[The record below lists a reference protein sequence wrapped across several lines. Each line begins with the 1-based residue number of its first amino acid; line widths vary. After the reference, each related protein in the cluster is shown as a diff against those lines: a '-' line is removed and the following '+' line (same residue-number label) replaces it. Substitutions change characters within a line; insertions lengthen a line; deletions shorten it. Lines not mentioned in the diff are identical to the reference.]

1 MNRIRRTSGDLRKT
15 RLRPLPSMEKPTL
28 QLNSLIDMTDHQAVL
43 AEVVQTLSAKW
54 PSFDLAYLE
63 RVFSDMERLFHGRY
77 PGYQACNTRYHD
89 FRHTLDVFLAMA
101 RLLHGA
107 AVAGLRFTDKQVALG
122 VISALMHDT
131 GYIQTTDDRSGT
143 GAKYTVAHIDR
154 SIAFMK
160 RYYAGDPLFEKELPA
175 FDHILHCTGFVM
187 KIPEMRFPS
196 RELELLGKMLG
207 TADLLGQMA
216 DRLYLEKLLLLYYEF
231 FEAGIPDYESELDLL
246 KKTVPF
252 HQFIRRR
259 YAADLGGVD
268 NYMIHH
274 FRVRWNIDRDLYRE
288 AVEQNVRRLQFILD
302 SDPSHY
308 RLHLRRNGITKSLL
322 PPNLRPEPPELAVT
336 DPPNGRASG

>member
-1 MNRIRRTSGDLRKT
+1 
-15 RLRPLPSMEKPTL
+15 MEKTSL
-28 QLNSLIDMTDHQAVL
+28 QLNGLVDMTDHKAVL
-43 AEVVQTLSAKW
+43 SEAVQTLSMTW
-54 PSFDLAYLE
+54 PSFNFPYLR
-63 RVFSDMERLFHGRY
+63 RVFSDMEQLFAGRY

-107 AVAGLRFTDKQVALG
+107 AVAGIRFTDKQAALG

-131 GYIQTTDDRSGT
+131 GYIQMTDDRSGT

-187 KIPEMRFPS
+187 KIPEMKFPS

-216 DRLYLEKLLLLYYEF
+216 DRLYLEKLLFLYYEF
-231 FEAGIPDYESELDLL
+231 VEAGIPDYLSELDLL

-252 HQFIRRR
+252 YQFIRRR
-259 YAADLGGVD
+259 YAADLEGVD
-268 NYMIHH
+268 SYMIHH
-274 FRVRWNIDRDLYRE
+274 FRARWNIDRDLYRE

-302 SDPSHY
+302 SDPGHY
-308 RLHLRRNGITKSLL
+308 RLHLRRNGITKSLQSSDF
-322 PPNLRPEPPELAVT
+322 RPESPEPAVT
-336 DPPNGRASG
+336 DRRGGRASG

>member
-1 MNRIRRTSGDLRKT
+1 
-15 RLRPLPSMEKPTL
+15 MEKTSL
-28 QLNSLIDMTDHQAVL
+28 QLNGLVDMTDHKAVL
-43 AEVVQTLSAKW
+43 SEVVQTLSMTW
-54 PSFDLAYLE
+54 PSFNFPYLK
-63 RVFSDMERLFHGRY
+63 RVFSDMEQLFAGRY

-107 AVAGLRFTDKQVALG
+107 AVAGIRFTDKQAALG

-131 GYIQTTDDRSGT
+131 GYIQMTDDRSGT

-187 KIPEMRFPS
+187 KIPEMKFPS

-216 DRLYLEKLLLLYYEF
+216 DRLYLEKLLFLYYEF
-231 FEAGIPDYESELDLL
+231 VEAGIPDYLSELDLL

-252 HQFIRRR
+252 YHFIRRR
-259 YAADLGGVD
+259 YAADLEGVD

-274 FRVRWNIDRDLYRE
+274 FRARWNIDRDLYRE
-288 AVEQNVRRLQFILD
+288 AVEQNVCRLEFILD
-302 SDPSHY
+302 SDPGHY
-308 RLHLRRNGITKSLL
+308 RLHLRRNGITKSLQSSDF
-322 PPNLRPEPPELAVT
+322 RPESPEPAVT
-336 DPPNGRASG
+336 DRRGGRASG